1 MRTRLEK
8 ARQQLH
14 RALASG
20 ADTTTLRAELR
31 QFEAEAAR
39 IAVDDERAAQAAAD
53 VTAARISA
61 EAERIVGDADER
73 RRTLFARFDIENIK
87 DI

>member
-31 QFEAEAAR
+31 LFEAEAAR
-39 IAVDDERAAQAAAD
+39 IVVDDKRAAQAAAD
-53 VTAARISA
+53 ITAARIRA

-73 RRTLFARFDIENIK
+73 QRTLLARFDIENI
-87 DI
+87 